1 VGPEGR
7 SVTATRTKW
16 PAARHIQQAAD
27 QLREPDPNLDPE
39 REYYTAP
46 LGDWLDKAANEMA
59 WLAPYREHE
68 GGYHPWL
75 VATRIAHGVLGLPDP
90 DACPDCHT
98 HRPT

>member
-1 VGPEGR
+1 M
-7 SVTATRTKW
+7 TATRTKW

-27 QLREPDPNLDPE
+27 QLREPDTNLDPE

-68 GGYHPWL
+68 GGYRPWRA
-75 VATRIAHGVLGLPDP
+75 ATRAAHGVLGLPDP
-90 DACPDCHT
+90 DACPDCHPPR
-98 HRPT
+98 RPTQETP